1 MLNKLVV
8 RVSLVLLATTTTLVV
23 GWSAPSS
30 SSRSSPSTSTSAPLS
45 RRNAWKAAAA
55 SAVAVVVATTV
66 TTGTMVQPAQA
77 ATTRTTPDEKKLYNL
92 SNEELAKII
101 TQDVQENQF
110 MVKADLTRAAYDEG
124 ATFTDE
130 IDTYGLDAWIRGT
143 KRLFVANK
151 SHVDIVPQSLTVSE
165 AQATF
170 LFTEYLTFNIPF
182 LQPKVY
188 LTGKVILKRDPSSGL
203 ITSYQEQW
211 DQGVKD
217 VLTSAKLFGSDS
229 GVGGQ

>member
-8 RVSLVLLATTTTLVV
+8 RVSLVLLATTSTLVV

-30 SSRSSPSTSTSAPLS
+30 SSTSSTSTSAPLS

-55 SAVAVVVATTV
+55 SAVAVATTV
-66 TTGTMVQPAQA
+66 TTGAMVQPAQA
-77 ATTRTTPDEKKLYNL
+77 ATAATTADEKKLYNL

-101 TQDVQENQF
+101 TQDVQEGQF
-110 MVKADLTRAAYDEG
+110 MVKADLTRAVYDEG

-130 IDTYGLDAWIRGT
+130 IDTYALDAWIRGT

-151 SHVDIVPQSLTVSE
+151 SHVDLVPQSLTVSE

-188 LTGKVILKRDPSSGL
+188 LTGKVILKRDPTSGL

-211 DQGVKD
+211 DQDVKD
-217 VLTSAKLFGSDS
+217 VLTSAKLFGSNS